1 MFLLPRFTQQH
12 IDSESIESVSLL
24 GTVHRRRWR
33 WNPFES
39 ALDMVKVS
47 DTTWRICHAVDG
59 PQPPDVN
66 GLYSLRLVLNHSHK
80 RQLKTSLSQKQ
91 SGIFDLIETDDG
103 RSTYNIHFRVDVTQL
118 IVFEFDS
125 QAMQLTLT
133 PSAGFDTFHHIDA
146 FDSFQLNGFP
156 WDSLNMFDKFDPRL
170 KGREFVK
177 QSDDLWSID
186 IPLLKTGGIDFRA
199 DGVYQFLIS
208 ANHDEDFGFSAL
220 NDGQSS
226 LIQGTGFGSSH
237 GSSIHSGCTIQV
249 FDDGEYR
256 FNLHNP
262 LSESP
267 KFSVVPS
274 PANPSLR
281 PPDVLN
287 ERKSFQLLGS
297 IFEDNQFDPTDPDR
311 LMKPI
316 AGSDKVSLNATVKS
330 GFHVVNIGIS
340 SELFLDTMG
349 LGCWLDINDGVPS
362 SSLECVTWH
371 GKPHELNICF
381 KLDADSDLDF
391 VFDPETDRLSIRVIS
406 GPGQLI
412 PISSLESMSLVG
424 SFDDSD
430 TLEAWNPESPLN
442 LMNPLQPGCFDRVVP
457 LIAGKTYNYK
467 YVANRS
473 PWALVYADYELDCY
487 GFDFS
492 GSNPDAADPSKRS
505 LKRFGQLTSHG
516 NPPALEFIPSHTGN
530 YRFFVDVVH
539 GGYSVRPY
547 S

>member
-1 MFLLPRFTQQH
+1 MFLLPRFSKQH
-12 IDSESIESVSLL
+12 IDSKSIESVSLL

-66 GLYSLRLVLNHSHK
+66 GLYSLRLVVNHSPK

-118 IVFEFDS
+118 IIFEFDS
-125 QAMQLTLT
+125 QTMQLTLT

-156 WDSLNMFDKFDPRL
+156 WDNLNMFDKFDPRL

-226 LIQGTGFGSSH
+226 LVQGTGFGSSH
-237 GSSIHSGCTIQV
+237 GSSNHSGCTIQV

-267 KFSVVPS
+267 NFSVVPS

-287 ERKSFQLLGS
+287 KRKSFQLLGS

-316 AGSDKVSLNATVKS
+316 AESNKVSLKTKVKS

-349 LGCWLDINDGVPS
+349 LGCWLDINDGVPT

-381 KLDADSDLDF
+381 KLDTDSDLDF
-391 VFDPETDRLSIRVIS
+391 VFDPETDRLSIQVVS

-424 SFDDSD
+424 SFDDCD
-430 TLEAWNPESPLN
+430 TLEAWNPGSPLN
-442 LMNPLQPGCFDRVVP
+442 LMNPLQPGCFDRVIP

-467 YVANRS
+467 YVANQS

-516 NPPALEFIPSHTGN
+516 NPPALEFTPTHTGN

>member
-1 MFLLPRFTQQH
+1 MFLLPRFAQQH
-12 IDSESIESVSLL
+12 IDSKSIESVSLL
-24 GTVHRRRWR
+24 GTIHRRRWR
-33 WNPFES
+33 WNPFET
-39 ALDMVKVS
+39 ALDMVRVS
-47 DTTWRICHAVDG
+47 DTSWRVCHAVDG
-59 PQPPDVN
+59 PQLPDVN
-66 GLYSLRLVLNHSHK
+66 GMYSLRLVLNHSPK
-80 RQLKTSLSQKQ
+80 RQLKTSLSKKQ
-91 SGIFDLIETDDG
+91 SGVFDLIESRDG
-103 RSTYNIHFRVDVTQL
+103 RSTYNINFRVDVSQL

-125 QAMQLTLT
+125 QSMQLSLT
-133 PSAGFDTFHHIDA
+133 PSAGFDTFHHIDS

-177 QSDDLWSID
+177 QSDDLWTID
-186 IPLLKTGGIDFRA
+186 VPLLKTGGIDFRA

-208 ANHDEDFGFSAL
+208 ANHDEDYGFSAL

-226 LIQGTGFGSSH
+226 LVQGTGFGSSH

-249 FDDGEYR
+249 FDDGDYR
-256 FNLHNP
+256 FNLHDP
-262 LSESP
+262 LSDKP
-267 KFSVVPS
+267 HFSVIPT

-281 PPDVLN
+281 KPDVLN
-287 ERKSFQLLGS
+287 DRISFQLLGS
-297 IFEDNQFDPTDPDR
+297 IFESNQFDPTDPDR
-311 LMKPI
+311 SMKPI
-316 AGSDKVSLNATVKS
+316 AGSHKVSLRATVKP

-340 SELFLDTMG
+340 TELFLDTMG

-381 KLDADSDLDF
+381 KLDIESDLEF
-391 VFDPETDRLSIRVIS
+391 VFDPETDRLSIQVIS
-406 GPGQLI
+406 SSAQLI
-412 PISSLESMSLVG
+412 PVTSLESMSLVG
-424 SFDDSD
+424 SFDDTD

-457 LIAGKTYNYK
+457 LVAGQTYSYK

-516 NPPALEFIPSHTGN
+516 NPPALEFTPTHTGN
-530 YRFFVDVVH
+530 YRFFVDIVH

>member
-24 GTVHRRRWR
+24 GTIHRRRWR
-33 WNPFES
+33 WNPFEA
-39 ALDMVKVS
+39 ALDMVRVS
-47 DTTWRICHAVDG
+47 KTTWRVCHAVDG
-59 PQPPDVN
+59 PQLPDVN
-66 GLYSLRLVLNHSHK
+66 GLYSLRLVINHSPK
-80 RQLKTSLSQKQ
+80 RQLKTSISKKQ
-91 SGIFDLIETDDG
+91 SGVFDLIETRDG
-103 RSTYNIHFRVDVTQL
+103 RSTYNISFRVDVSQL

-125 QAMQLTLT
+125 ESMQLTCT
-133 PSAGFDTFHHIDA
+133 PSAGFDTFHHIDSL
-146 FDSFQLNGFP
+146 DSFQLNGFP
-156 WDSLNMFDKFDPRL
+156 WDDLNMFDKFDPRL

-177 QSDDLWSID
+177 QSDELWTID
-186 IPLLKTGGIDFRA
+186 VPLLKTGGIDFRA

-220 NDGQSS
+220 NDGKSS
-226 LIQGTGFGSSH
+226 LVQGTGFGSSH
-237 GSSIHSGCTIQV
+237 GSSMHSGCTIQV
-249 FDDGEYR
+249 FEDGEYR
-256 FNLHNP
+256 FNLHDP
-262 LSESP
+262 TSDSP
-267 KFSVVPS
+267 HFSVVPS
-274 PANPSLR
+274 PANPSLKT
-281 PPDVLN
+281 PDVLN
-287 ERKSFQLLGS
+287 DRISFQLLGS
-297 IFEDNQFDPTDPDR
+297 VFEANQFDPTDPDR

-316 AGSDKVSLNATVKS
+316 ADSDMVSLKTSVKS

-381 KLDADSDLDF
+381 KLDVDSDLEF
-391 VFDPETDRLSIRVIS
+391 VFDPETDRLSIRVVS
-406 GPGQLI
+406 GPGQLL
-412 PISSLESMSLVG
+412 PVSSLDSMSLVG

-430 TLEAWNPESPLN
+430 TLEAWNPESALN
-442 LMNPLQPGCFDRVVP
+442 LMNPLQPGCFERVVP
-457 LIAGKTYNYK
+457 LTAGITYNYK

-492 GSNPDAADPSKRS
+492 GGNPEAADPSKRS

-516 NPPALEFIPSHTGN
+516 NPPALEFTPTHTGN

-539 GGYSVRPY
+539 GGYSVRPF

>member
-24 GTVHRRRWR
+24 GTIHRRRWR
-33 WNPFES
+33 WNPFET
-39 ALDMVKVS
+39 ALDMVRVS
-47 DTTWRICHAVDG
+47 ETTWRVCHAVDG
-59 PQPPDVN
+59 PQLPDVN
-66 GLYSLRLVLNHSHK
+66 GFYSLRLVLNHSPK
-80 RQLKTSLSQKQ
+80 RQLKTSSTKKQ
-91 SGIFDLIETDDG
+91 SGVFDLIETRDG
-103 RSTYNIHFRVDVTQL
+103 RSTYNINFFVDVTQL

-125 QAMQLTLT
+125 KSMQLTCT
-133 PSAGFDTFHHIDA
+133 PSAGFDTFHHIDS

-156 WDSLNMFDKFDPRL
+156 WDGLNMFDKFDPRL

-177 QSDDLWSID
+177 QSDHLWTID
-186 IPLLKTGGIDFRA
+186 VPLLKTGGIDFRA

-226 LIQGTGFGSSH
+226 LVQGTGFGSSH
-237 GSSIHSGCTIQV
+237 GSSMHSGCTIQV
-249 FDDGEYR
+249 FEDGEYR
-256 FNLHNP
+256 FNLHKP
-262 LSESP
+262 QSESP

-274 PANPSLR
+274 SANSSLR

-287 ERKSFQLLGS
+287 DRKSLQLLGS
-297 IFEDNQFDPTDPDR
+297 IFDANQFDPTDPDR

-316 AGSDKVSLNATVKS
+316 GVSGKVSLKTSVKS

-349 LGCWLDINDGVPS
+349 LGCWLDINDGIPT

-381 KLDADSDLDF
+381 KLDIDSELEF
-391 VFDPETDRLSIRVIS
+391 IFDPETDRLSIRVVS
-406 GPGQLI
+406 GPGQLL
-412 PISSLESMSLVG
+412 PVSSLDSMSLVG
-424 SFDDSD
+424 SFDDTD
-430 TLEAWNPESPLN
+430 TLEAWNPESALN
-442 LMNPLQPGCFDRVVP
+442 LMNPLQPGCFDLVVP
-457 LIAGKTYNYK
+457 LTAGKTYNYK

-473 PWALVYADYELDCY
+473 PWALVYADYELDCF

-516 NPPALEFIPSHTGN
+516 NPPALEFTPTHSGN